1 MEASTAVLKIDF
13 VIKFSQYVCYER
25 ATRRQPTHR
34 QRACNLQLAAA
45 EYSDQLAMG
54 FGELMAMGFGERAVQ
69 ACLRETSGDADAAL
83 ELLLSRT

>member
-13 VIKFSQYVCYER
+13 VITFLQSACYER
-25 ATRRQPTHR
+25 ATRRQPTPR
-34 QRACNLQLAAA
+34 QRASNLQLAAA

-69 ACLRETSGDADAAL
+69 ACMRETSVDANAAL
-83 ELLLSRT
+83 GLLL